1 MERALCIAFRVSE
14 AEKKSLEDAAGAAG
28 LSLSTYIRDRLFDG
42 HRPVSVPK
50 NGPSEVRRIYMSE
63 ADWEALKYNAS
74 TAGFTASAYIRDRCI
89 GQDPRYD
96 GRLPT
101 AALPSGEEMDKF
113 RDCLTELRRQGNNWN
128 QVARQINSSNNPD
141 AELKLLCEHLK
152 ALTRQSQEIHD
163 RLENIFL
170 LAEKGE

>member
-1 MERALCIAFRVSE
+1 MARTSFAKCRVSE
-14 AEKKSLEDAAGAAG
+14 AEKKALEDAAGAAG

-42 HRPVSVPK
+42 HRPVSVPR
-50 NGPSEVRRIYMSE
+50 NGPSEVHRIYMSE

-101 AALPSGEEMDKF
+101 AVLPSGEEMDRF
-113 RDCLTELRRQGNNWN
+113 RNCLTELLRQGNNWN
-128 QVARQINSSNNPD
+128 QVARQINSSSNPD

-152 ALTRQSQEIHD
+152 ALTRQSQEIHE